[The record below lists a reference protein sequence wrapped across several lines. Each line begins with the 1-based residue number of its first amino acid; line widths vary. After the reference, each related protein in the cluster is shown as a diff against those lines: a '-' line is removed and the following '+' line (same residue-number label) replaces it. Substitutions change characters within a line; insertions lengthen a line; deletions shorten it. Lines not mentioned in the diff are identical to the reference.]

1 MKIIYIAYIRSVLEK
16 SCQVWHSSIT
26 EDNSDDLERILKNA
40 MKIILQDKFTN
51 YENALHQLNIQDLKT
66 RREDLCKK
74 FAKSCLSNEKN
85 LKMFP
90 KRGNLRS
97 LRKNESFHVNYARTE
112 RYKNTSIQYMQRQ
125 LNRKF

>member
-1 MKIIYIAYIRSVLEK
+1 
-16 SCQVWHSSIT
+16 
-26 EDNSDDLERILKNA
+26 

-74 FAKSCLSNEKN
+74 FAKSCLSNEKT

-90 KRGNLRS
+90 KRRNLRS
-97 LRKNESFHVNYARTE
+97 LRKNEIFDVNYARTE
-112 RYKNTSIQYMQRQ
+112 IYKNTSIPYMQRQ
-125 LNRKF
+125 LNNMF

>member
-1 MKIIYIAYIRSVLEK
+1 MTGGTI
-16 SCQVWHSSIT
+16 Q
-26 EDNSDDLERILKNA
+26 
-40 MKIILQDKFTN
+40 TN
-51 YENALHQLNIQDLKT
+51 NNKDRQLHNQIKGDIQDLKT

-74 FAKSCLSNEKN
+74 FAKSCLSNKKT

-112 RYKNTSIQYMQRQ
+112 RYKNTSIPYMQRQ
-125 LNRKF
+125 LNNMF